1 MIGAGDPDNRRM
13 MRFDDDLN
21 LNEILHKQV
30 ISSLN
35 KLRSKHTALSLGDVN
50 ILLAEGSI
58 LILLKDYF
66 NEEILIV
73 MNQGPENEN
82 VKLDPRYTY
91 ELNYSTHPQNQLN
104 QNSVSLKPYT
114 SLFLERK

>member
-1 MIGAGDPDNRRM
+1 MDTYKQYSLFNNENKNSFEKDH
-13 MRFDDDLN
+13 LN
-21 LNEILHKQV
+21 IDYV
-30 ISSLN
+30 
-35 KLRSKHTALSLGDVN
+35 
-50 ILLAEGSI
+50 
-58 LILLKDYF
+58 KDYF